1 VEEETEEGDLE
12 GEEVTIGID
21 SNSTAINFS
30 RVLSNNSSPFSRIKV
45 HILNSLHSPMDLFL
59 VAYLL
64 PGPFKVP
71 TPSST
76 LSSLDFSPTNGLL
89 QVLKK
94 IHRVLK
100 VMWKKMVLKLRVGWQ
115 SRCRRRRMVEEV
127 KFR

>member
-21 SNSTAINFS
+21 SNTAINFS

-45 HILNSLHSPMDLFL
+45 HILNSLHSLMDLFL

-64 PGPFKVP
+64 LGLFKVP
-71 TPSST
+71 TPSSIH
-76 LSSLDFSPTNGLL
+76 SSLVFSPTNGLL
-89 QVLKK
+89 QAMKK

-100 VMWKKMVLKLRVGWQ
+100 VMWKKVLLKLRVGWQ